1 MSGAQ
6 VHLDAKSIFTENPS
20 YTLFSADYKEK
31 EPYVGESYEIPFDQT
46 NVYYDDSSSVLIP
59 PKGDIIRRI
68 TVRSTLPA
76 LYEPLGPGY
85 VYPLYTDQ
93 VDGSVYVQ
101 NDVLALQPGDFIG
114 YFNTQFL
121 NAWATV
127 FVGAANLAVSYDTT
141 TNKFT
146 FTSPTFANIYFH
158 NDSSGVFWGFD
169 PRSFDFLTPAG
180 YKGYNFKNGTLVAP
194 LSLVQSGW
202 IRGFTPPP
210 GVGFSYVDSVA
221 CRLIRSATLSIGG
234 QTIDRLTAER
244 LIIEDDLGVLYEN
257 QTGLTILEGKGDS
270 SQIYAPREYYTRLTF
285 NIDTLNVNKLYRQD
299 LRVDVDYEKFEN
311 LPQTLVTTKS
321 LTDGASY
328 LNTNIKT
335 LLGIDANAIVFHT
348 NFYKKYVV
356 YVVEDT
362 TRPYYQRYYFYD
374 TTKPIGSV
382 SSWVYW
388 NDPEFHQL
396 GVVRPYFIGGTMYTT
411 MYQNPYIR
419 SIPVADML
427 TGTAVATQGAI
438 IFPGLY
444 EGTVSV
450 EGFTADARYLY
461 LDINSPIMTFGSNT
475 GYLYLT
481 TPNANDGRTTTQT
494 IDLVYNVASISTPQL
509 IDSDN
514 VALITFVTTSC
525 STIPGVSVPPSSV
538 IITSQTKVGSDIT
551 VMTRTTYPYSV
562 TIGGLFTIDP
572 PTFYT
577 TVVPL
582 TGSNVA
588 TFISCTPECAYSTT
602 VVTYKVYNISTPQ
615 LIPSDNTAVI
625 NFINTWAPNYGGNIK
640 TVTITSEI
648 KTLSNIF
655 VTANVAYT
663 YTSNGQPAPHI
674 IRQPVGLSNNRRHI
688 TVRYDTTK
696 SISQWSSYDFLS
708 FSGTGA
714 PKTWFDI
721 SGGVNPIAFAPLP
734 LAFDGR
740 NIYADIQG
748 RGYLT
753 KIDTQNFLDAA
764 SYTYFNVNG
773 LTNSPNL
780 SGIPY
785 SQVPNATDGRYFYF
799 QTKGFTA
806 GSVYL
811 IRYDSTQSIS
821 SASAYSSLLFTSS
834 AFPNG
839 YSLYP
844 YGFDGKSIYY
854 VGGTYNAVRASILRY
869 DTTTNTVSDWII
881 FDGNGKALTSQGTTV
896 NTISWVSKN
905 KFNDV
910 PVVAVLSCL
919 VSARYVYLTETWGGG
934 GETFNDFVQFDP
946 LVMTGTLKSSVIV
959 KYEKYTKPPETP
971 QTLYGQTL
979 LNEFTMIQGR
989 VFDSFNLSVPASVRE
1004 FWVTVDTPAIISRI
1018 VLRLNNEVLVDDDRV
1033 TTRYIRAFESHS
1045 TMPSSSNVSVYSF
1058 SVDPQKM
1065 TPSGTLNMSRVASPV
1080 LDVYLV
1086 APVSTNV
1093 KVRFYAKTF
1102 NVLEIQNGLGGLLFN
1117 SGF

>member
-20 YTLFSADYKEK
+20 YTLFSAEYKK
-31 EPYVGESYEIPFDQT
+31 KDPYVAESYEIPFDQT

-101 NDVLALQPGDFIG
+101 NEVLALQPGDFIG

-127 FVGAANLAVSYDTT
+127 FVGSANLSVSYDTT
-141 TNKFT
+141 INKFT

-169 PRSFDFLTPAG
+169 PRSFDFLTSGG
-180 YKGYNFKNGTLVAP
+180 YKGYNFTNGKLVAP

-221 CRLIRSATLSIGG
+221 CRLIRSATLTIGG

-257 QTGLTILEGKGDS
+257 QTGLAILEGKGDS

-285 NIDTLNVNKLYRQD
+285 NMDTLNINKLYRQD
-299 LRVDVDYEKFEN
+299 VYIDVDYEKFEN
-311 LPQTLVTTKS
+311 LPKTLVTTKS
-321 LTDGASY
+321 LTDGGSY

-335 LLGIDANAIVFHT
+335 VLSLDANCRVFST
-348 NFYKKYVV
+348 NFYKQWVV
-356 YVVEDT
+356 YVIEDI
-362 TRPYYQRYYFYD
+362 TRAYKQRYYFYD
-374 TTKPIGSV
+374 TTKPQGDRA
-382 SSWVYW
+382 SWVYW
-388 NDPEFHQL
+388 EDPEFHQL

-419 SIPVADML
+419 SVPVADML
-427 TGTAVATQGAI
+427 TGTAVATRGATL
-438 IFPGLY
+438 FPDLY
-444 EGTVSV
+444 EGNVGT
-450 EGFTADARYLY
+450 GDFTADARYLY
-461 LDINSPIMTFGSNT
+461 MYVYSPIVTFGSNT
-475 GYLYLT
+475 AYTYNI
-481 TPNANDGRTTTQT
+481 TPRGRTYLGPNSH
-494 IDLVYNVASISTPQL
+494 IDLVYNVASISTTQL
-509 IDSDN
+509 IASDN
-514 VALITFVTTSC
+514 VALVNFVTTS
-525 STIPGVSVPPSSV
+525 SLGITQQYTPTSV
-538 IITSQTKVGSDIT
+538 IITNQTKVLSNIVAT
-551 VMTRTTYPYSV
+551 V
-562 TIGGLFTIDP
+562 TISYTSTDTVWNLPG
-572 PTFYT
+572 FYT
-577 TVVPL
+577 TTSVPL

-588 TFISCTPECAYSTT
+588 TFTSCTPECAFANTS
-602 VVTYKVYNISTPQ
+602 VTYKVYNIPTPQ
-615 LIPSDNTAVI
+615 LTPSDNTTVFNYVTTWSQ
-625 NFINTWAPNYGGNIK
+625 NFTGSPAITK
-640 TVTITSEI
+640 TVTLGTQI

-663 YTSNGQPAPHI
+663 YTSNGLPSPQVFENPF
-674 IRQPVGLSNNRRHI
+674 GYSTTNRTI

-696 SISQWSSYDFLS
+696 PIDQWSSYSYLVFP
-708 FSGTGA
+708 GTNS

-721 SGGVNPIAFAPLP
+721 TGVIGVSVTSFPP
-734 LAFDGR
+734 AFDGR
-740 NIYADIQG
+740 NIYSTLGGTGI
-748 RGYLT
+748 LLKT
-753 KIDTQNFLDAA
+753 DTQNFLDVS
-764 SYTYFNVNG
+764 SYTYFNVG
-773 LTNSPNL
+773 TLSVPPILT
-780 SGIPY
+780 GIPY
-785 SQVPNATDGRYFYF
+785 SQVPNATDGRYLYF
-799 QTKGFTA
+799 QTSGFSG
-806 GSVYL
+806 GSIYL
-811 IRYDSTQSIS
+811 TRYDSTQSIS
-821 SASAYSSLLFTSS
+821 SASAYSALLFTSL
-834 AFPNG
+834 AFPDG
-839 YSLYP
+839 YGFYP

-854 VGGTYNAVRASILRY
+854 VGGTYGAIRSTILRY
-869 DTTTNTVSDWII
+869 DTTSDSVTDWII
-881 FDGNGKALTSQGTTV
+881 FDGNGKAQTSQGTTV
-896 NTISWVSKN
+896 NTITWVSKN
-905 KFNDV
+905 KFNNI
-910 PVVAVLSCL
+910 PTVAVLSCL

-934 GETFNDFVQFDP
+934 AETFNDFVQFDP
-946 LVMTGTLKSSVIV
+946 LVMTGTLESSVIV

-971 QTLYGQTL
+971 QSLYGQTL
-979 LNEFTMIQGR
+979 LSEFTMIQGR
-989 VFDSFNLSVPASVRE
+989 VFDSFNLSVPASTRE
-1004 FWVTVDTPAIISRI
+1004 FWVTVDTPAVISRI

-1065 TPSGTLNMSRVASPV
+1065 SPSGTLNMSRIASPV
-1080 LDVYLV
+1080 LEVYLV